1 MTVHIIKLCVG
12 ADSLQDLID
21 WHVWQTDQR
30 RRAGLDPRPVCDTRN
45 TPKRGP
51 EIIGTGSLY
60 WVIKGMIAV
69 RQPIE
74 DLRTVASDG
83 GASRC
88 EIVLGREY
96 VPVLP
101 RRHKPF
107 QGWRYL
113 TATDA
118 PDDVRASAGAADMPA
133 GLREQLRDLG
143 AW

>member
-30 RRAGLDPRPVCDTRN
+30 RRAGLDPRPVCDTRS
-45 TPKRGP
+45 TPKRKT
-51 EIIGTGSLY
+51 EIVGVGSLY
-60 WVIKGMIAV
+60 WVIKGMITV

-74 DLRTVASDG
+74 DLWTITSEG
-83 GASRC
+83 GSSRC
-88 EIVLGREY
+88 EIVLGRDY
-96 VPVLP
+96 VPVMP

-113 TATDA
+113 TPTDA
-118 PDDVRASAGAADMPA
+118 PPDVSTATGGADLPD
-133 GLREQLRDLG
+133 GLREQLRELG